1 MLQEKNTKLRIL
13 ENQLLSD
20 VQTLNND
27 IEAGLY
33 LRDKEGLKKAKTK
46 VGVKTNKL
54 KRWKE
59 KN

>member
-33 LRDKEGLKKAKTK
+33 LRDKEGLKKAKQK
-46 VGVKTNKL
+46 VVLKTNKL
-54 KRWKE
+54 KRWK
-59 KN
+59 N